1 MDFDHTW
8 QSQWNLTISDR
19 YWWISTT
26 ADTPDEFWPPLMDFD
41 HCWHFWWILATSD
54 RFWPPLMNFD
64 HTWWILT
71 TADTPDE
78 FWPPLMD
85 SYHLW
90 WFLTTSDEFWP
101 RLMEWILTTPDGFW
115 PPLMDFDNPWWILTT
130 PDELATPHPHDEIW
144 PFLIISNLPW
154 SSPAPKQPKSQ
165 IPKYPYTPSLIQWA
179 CLLWNKVIWSYFL
192 WIRQSVNPLSPL
204 ITISP
209 WSSCTC
215 L

>member
-1 MDFDHTW
+1 MNFDHRW
-8 QSQWNLTISDR
+8 HS
-19 YWWISTT
+19 WWI
-26 ADTPDEFWPPLMDFD
+26 F
-41 HCWHFWWILATSD
+41 TSSD
-54 RFWPPLMNFD
+54 GFWPPLMNFD
-64 HTWWILT
+64 QTWWILT

-78 FWPPLMD
+78 FLPTLMD
-85 SYHLW
+85 FDHL
-90 WFLTTSDEFWP
+90 S
-101 RLMEWILTTPDGFW
+101 WILTTSDGFW

-204 ITISP
+204 ITISHIG
-209 WSSCTC
+209 SSPRGWATACASWG
-215 L
+215 LVHGG